1 MYFYTSFINQI
12 FDMMTKQL
20 LYIFL
25 LIQTVSLYPQ
35 DIIKNKIDSF
45 LADDGQTEISV
56 LVYDPISMDT
66 IYSKDIYKNLIPAS
80 NVKLYTVAAALKT
93 LAEKKYLY
101 TKVYSDDD
109 IISDS
114 IINGNLFIKGFGDAL
129 FTENNLQQLVDDIY
143 ESGIRKVEGNIFADE
158 SYFDK
163 IYTRDDWIVDERAN
177 VKLPPISGL
186 SINRN
191 QIVVKFFTN
200 GPVGNLP
207 TYEIEPS
214 GNFYNITMNAKITS
228 SRSVPRINFKTS
240 NDNITVQINGGVQK
254 RRNPYSYIVNPDSPA
269 VFIANLFRDKL
280 EKKGISIKGKVHAG
294 QTPSSAI
301 EIASFQNSLMEL
313 VDRVNK
319 KSDNYLAENLF
330 KIIGSEFSAK
340 EGNSFYATQAVI
352 SILEHYDIFYKGIDI
367 VDGSGISRFN
377 RVSTASIVSLLEYVY
392 LDIANFDFYYN
403 SLAIAGEDGTLQ
415 DRFYQTSAY
424 KNFRGK
430 TGSLNGVSSL
440 SGYLTTKNNRDLIVS
455 IIMNFKSKGQNY
467 YRGLQDKIITYLAE
481 NL

>member
-1 MYFYTSFINQI
+1 ML
-12 FDMMTKQL
+12 KKL
-20 LYIFL
+20 LYTFL
-25 LIQTVSLYPQ
+25 LIHSVNLHSQ
-35 DIIKNKIDSF
+35 DIVKNKIDSF
-45 LADDGQTEISV
+45 LANDSQVEISI
-56 LVYDPISMDT
+56 LIYDPISMDT
-66 IYSKDIYKNLIPAS
+66 IYAKDIFNNLIPAS
-80 NVKLYTVAAALKT
+80 NVKLYTVAAALNILGDKN
-93 LAEKKYLY
+93 YLY

-129 FTENNLQQLVDDIY
+129 FTEKNLQQLVDDVY
-143 ESGIRKVEGNIFADE
+143 ESGIRQIDGNVFADE
-158 SYFDK
+158 TYFDK
-163 IYTRDDWIVDERAN
+163 VYTRDDWIVDERAN

-191 QIVVKFFTN
+191 QTVVKFFSN

-214 GNFYNITMNAKITS
+214 GNFYNVTMNAKITS
-228 SRSVPRINFKTS
+228 SRSTPRIAYKST
-240 NDNITVQINGGVQK
+240 DENITIQINGGVQK
-254 RRNPYSYIVNPDSPA
+254 RRNPYGYVVNPDSPA

-280 EKKGISIKGKVHAG
+280 EKKGISIKGKAYTG
-294 QTPSSAI
+294 RTPSYVI

-330 KIIGSEFSAK
+330 KIIGAEYSGK

-352 SILEHYDIFYKGIDI
+352 SFLEKYDIFYKGIDI

-377 RVSTASIVSLLEYVY
+377 RISTASIVSLLEFIY
-392 LDIANFDFYYN
+392 LDINKFDFYYN

-415 DRFYQTSAY
+415 DRFYQSSAY

-440 SGYLTTKNNRDLIVS
+440 SGYLTTKSNRDLIVS

>member
-1 MYFYTSFINQI
+1 MI
-12 FDMMTKQL
+12 KL
-20 LYIFL
+20 LLFTFL
-25 LIQTVSLYPQ
+25 LIQTVILHSQ
-35 DIIKNKIDSF
+35 DIVKNKIDSF
-45 LADDGQTEISV
+45 LANDSQVDISV
-56 LVYDPISMDT
+56 LIYDPISMDT
-66 IYSKDIYKNLIPAS
+66 IYAKDIFNNLIPAS
-80 NVKLYTVAAALKT
+80 NVKLYTVAAALNILGDKD
-93 LAEKKYLY
+93 YLY

-109 IISDS
+109 IFSDS
-114 IINGNLFIKGFGDAL
+114 IINGNLFIKGFGDAQ
-129 FTENNLQQLVDDIY
+129 FTDKNLRQLVDDIY
-143 ESGIRKVEGNIFADE
+143 ESGIRQIDGNIFADE
-158 SYFDK
+158 TYFDK
-163 IYTRDDWIVDERAN
+163 VYTRDDWIVDERAN

-186 SINRN
+186 SLNRN

-200 GPVGNLP
+200 GQVGNSP
-207 TYEIEPS
+207 SYEIEPS
-214 GNFYNITMNAKITS
+214 GDFYNATINAKITS

-240 NDNITVQINGGVQK
+240 GENITVQISGGIQK
-254 RRNPYSYIVNPDSPA
+254 RRNPYSYFVNPDSPA
-269 VFIANLFRDKL
+269 VFIANLFRYML
-280 EKKGISIKGKVHAG
+280 QKKGISIKGKAYAG
-294 QTPSSAI
+294 RTPSSVI
-301 EIASFQNSLMEL
+301 EIASFQNSLMDL

-330 KIIGSEFSAK
+330 KIIGAEFSGK

-392 LDIANFDFYYN
+392 LDIANFDFYFN